1 MILVLTF
8 LLLSLT
14 ACSGAG
20 EFKVAS
26 LSSLQPNAPLGE
38 DPSPAEPTP
47 AVPDHSDNEPTWP
60 GLSICSDLD
69 FSKLEWDSSIEE
81 RYRDAFAL
89 ALNVTGTFEGVSGW
103 ENLTGNFDGQGVS
116 MGLLQWNLGQGS
128 LQPIW
133 NAMLSRYSS
142 QFANSMTSSQMSSIR
157 SMLNRWNSYASSSAV
172 FKVEDYGYNELDDP
186 EMIARDLGVPVE
198 DILVATSAL
207 ATKNQE
213 SVNWAKSNLLSGTK
227 ILSSWSGPLK
237 SLAASAGYRSLQA
250 EWALVLHRRSLG
262 YMDTFGMSQVRS
274 YLVFFD
280 ISVQNGYVLTSVT
293 NEYFAWLKSNQGAS
307 EYTRMKK
314 LIELRAARSNSR
326 WQADVLSRKMTLL
339 NGTGTVHGAR
349 RDIDEEYCT
358 NIRELL

>member
-1 MILVLTF
+1 MRGILILF
-8 LLLSLT
+8 LLFLT

-20 EFKVAS
+20 EFKVLPLTGIQSNDS
-26 LSSLQPNAPLGE
+26 LGD
-38 DPSPAEPTP
+38 DPSPSEPKP
-47 AVPDHSDNEPTWP
+47 PQPDDDSDPVWQ

-69 FSKLEWDSSIEE
+69 FSNLEWDSSIKE

-103 ENLTGNFDGQGVS
+103 ENLTGNFDGQGIS

-133 NAMLSRYSS
+133 NVMLQRYSS
-142 QFANSMTSSQMSSIR
+142 QFSGALSSSQMSSIKA
-157 SMLNRWNSYASSSAV
+157 MLNRWNSYASSSGV
-172 FKVEDYGYNELDDP
+172 FRIEDYGYNELDDP
-186 EMIARDLGVPVE
+186 EMIARDLGVPLE
-198 DILVATSAL
+198 DVLVATSAL
-207 ATKNQE
+207 ETKNQE
-213 SVNWAKSNLLSGTK
+213 SVNWAKSNLLSGTS
-227 ILSSWSGPLK
+227 ILSSWSRPLK
-237 SLAASAGYRSLQA
+237 SLAATPGYRSLQA
-250 EWALVLHRRSLG
+250 EWALVLHNRSIG
-262 YMDTFGMSQVRS
+262 YMNTFGMTQVRS

-293 NEYFAWLKSNQGAS
+293 NEYFEWLKSNQNTT

-339 NGTGTVHGAR
+339 NGTGVVHGAS
-349 RDIDEEYCT
+349 RDIDEEYCAD
-358 NIRELL
+358 IREKL